1 MSDLRIIL
9 LLIGV
14 GIVAG
19 VYAWTRFQQSSRR
32 SAVRNQARTL
42 PPDED
47 LDEAPAEDVEQ
58 QLARM
63 EQLVTRGRDQEPPLI
78 VDMEYPASAD
88 LTESTVDETDEA
100 AAEDMAEDVDELPS
114 EYLLVISIIAPEGQ
128 QFEGELLHR
137 ALLHNKLRL
146 GERGIYERLTLHG
159 GRELPLF
166 GVANLVKPGIFEP
179 GDLADFSTP
188 GVTLFLELPCAVNAV
203 EAFDDFVKTAER
215 LAVEIG
221 GEMRDERHGVLTHQ
235 TLMQV
240 RERVVAA
247 RFRPK
252 IQS

>member
-19 VYAWTRFQQSSRR
+19 VYVWTRFQQSSRR
-32 SAVRNQARTL
+32 SAVRKPVRT
-42 PPDED
+42 PPLEED
-47 LDEAPAEDVEQ
+47 LDATPTDDVEQ

-63 EQLVTRGRDQEPPLI
+63 EQLVKARSNHEPSL
-78 VDMEYPASAD
+78 VEEMEHPTPADVTERAAD
-88 LTESTVDETDEA
+88 EMTEA
-100 AAEDMAEDVDELPS
+100 AAADVAEDIDKLPS
-114 EYLLVISIIAPEGQ
+114 EYLQVISIIAPEGQ
-128 QFEGELLHR
+128 QFEGAVLHR

-159 GRELPLF
+159 GRELPVF
-166 GVANLVKPGIFEP
+166 GLANLVKPGIFEP

-188 GVTLFLELPCAVNAV
+188 GVTLFLQLPCAVNAV
-203 EAFDDFVKTAER
+203 EAFDDFVNTAER

-221 GEMRDERHGVLTHQ
+221 GELRDERHGVLTHQ
-235 TLMQV
+235 ALMQV

-247 RFRPK
+247 RFRPN